1 MKYGELVE
9 VLRECNDCRC
19 EEHCPYHEERNNPLK
34 CMTKIVGDAADAIEK
49 LLGVI
54 QQQRETI
61 NATAYLPL
69 YPKPKKWIS
78 VTERLPELRMWESG
92 SLASSNVLFVTEDK
106 TIHIGYVM
114 EDFNIGDNGCLKIDR
129 WFMLGGYRIEN
140 VTHWMPLPEP
150 PKEET

>member
-1 MKYGELVE
+1 MKYEILLNQLRDPIRLGFCSESDA
-9 VLRECNDCRC
+9 VLIKE
-19 EEHCPYHEERNNPLK
+19 
-34 CMTKIVGDAADAIEK
+34 AADAIEE

-54 QQQRETI
+54 QRQREMI
-61 NATAYLPL
+61 NASAYLPL
-69 YPKPKKWIS
+69 YPKPMKWIS

-114 EDFNIGDNGCLKIDR
+114 EDFHFNDNGCLKIDR

-140 VTHWMPLPEP
+140 VTHWMPLPSTEGLN
-150 PKEET
+150 ET

>member
-1 MKYGELVE
+1 MKYEILLNQLRDPIRLSFCTE
-9 VLRECNDCRC
+9 SDAVLIKE
-19 EEHCPYHEERNNPLK
+19 
-34 CMTKIVGDAADAIEK
+34 AADAIEE

-54 QQQRETI
+54 QRQKEMI

-69 YPKPKKWIS
+69 YPKPMKWIS

-114 EDFNIGDNGCLKIDR
+114 EDFHIGDNGCLKIYR

-140 VTHWMPLPEP
+140 VTNWMPLPEM
-150 PKEET
+150 PKDES